1 MDVLAYVP
9 AIDAWGVSF
18 ENAAPEVWAVYV
30 WWLHGAVSG
39 HDVLLCVYYSWPV
52 FIKEGAARGASSD
65 SVVFLVHMF
74 KYLIFVCIVLLA
86 TCAVPVFLVV
96 LGV

>member
-1 MDVLAYVP
+1 MR
-9 AIDAWGVSF
+9 
-18 ENAAPEVWAVYV
+18 
-30 WWLHGAVSG
+30 WLHGAVSG
-39 HDVLLCVYYSWPV
+39 HDVLFRAYYAWPV
-52 FIKEGAARGASSD
+52 FITEGAVRGASSD
-65 SVVFLVHMF
+65 FVVFLVHML